1 MSDSIETT
9 PTTTTPT
16 SYDLISINDVAI
28 PDVKKGTLNIQRN
41 PKYEALD
48 CEEGNKVIDQISTD
62 KVMGNVQYNG
72 LMQSELQTISAAVSL
87 VSTMTIYNPM
97 TNATRTFI
105 ALIEEQPAQKII
117 HDGNAN
123 AWSYGFSFEEIDYA
137 PSQES

>member
-9 PTTTTPT
+9 PTTTPT
-16 SYDLISINDVAI
+16 SYDLISINAVAI
-28 PDVKKGTLNIQRN
+28 PDVKKGTLNINRN
-41 PKYEALD
+41 PKYEALE
-48 CEEGNKVIDQISTD
+48 CEEGNKVIQPISTD
-62 KVMGNVQYNG
+62 KVIGNVQYNG
-72 LMQSELQTISAAVSL
+72 LMQSELQTICAAVSL